1 MASVGNVILGGVAAV
16 LVWTCIGL
24 AVARAVLPQRALV
37 WPVAP
42 AQARN
47 GPVAAVPPV
56 TAEIGPS
63 VRKKVRMDF
72 KTLELRR
79 LTSMSPLKSPDATI
93 TPSAVLVQAIE

>member
-1 MASVGNVILGGVAAV
+1 MTRI
-16 LVWTCIGL
+16 
-24 AVARAVLPQRALV
+24 

-63 VRKKVRMDF
+63 VRKKVRMDL